1 MCIRDRHYNKLLRK
15 SVPHEPRNYGNLF
28 TELISYA
35 IPFAILGLATNL
47 FQIVDQTTYNHYMLV
62 SGLDGVI
69 VEDSYG
75 MYAGSLYKIIMIPV
89 SFAISFGQPLI
100 PELTHHLTA
109 GNMKSVRKNLVLAIQ
124 LTCFITVPAVVGM
137 ALLSEPIYIMFF
149 NSSTPG
155 YNAMGGDIFRLGS
168 LLGLF
173 MALYSIV
180 TAILQGIGKQWYGI
194 IFLGVSLVIKYL
206 GNVFL
211 IPIFQTDGATMA
223 TMIAY
228 TFCIT
233 MSLIVIKR
241 ETGFKVSQLLRR
253 LVAIFVFTGIM
264 ALFVIAVKF
273 ILDLFMDYN
282 ARHMLS
288 YIYVAIAGFIGV
300 LAYFGLAW
308 YFDLITALFG
318 MKFSPKQLKERIL
331 RRR

>member
-1 MCIRDRHYNKLLRK
+1 
-15 SVPHEPRNYGNLF
+15 
-28 TELISYA
+28 
-35 IPFAILGLATNL
+35 
-47 FQIVDQTTYNHYMLV
+47 
-62 SGLDGVI
+62 
-69 VEDSYG
+69 
-75 MYAGSLYKIIMIPV
+75 
-89 SFAISFGQPLI
+89 
-100 PELTHHLTA
+100 
-109 GNMKSVRKNLVLAIQ
+109 
-124 LTCFITVPAVVGM
+124 
-137 ALLSEPIYIMFF
+137 
-149 NSSTPG
+149 
-155 YNAMGGDIFRLGS
+155 
-168 LLGLF
+168 

-282 ARHMLS
+282 ARHILS